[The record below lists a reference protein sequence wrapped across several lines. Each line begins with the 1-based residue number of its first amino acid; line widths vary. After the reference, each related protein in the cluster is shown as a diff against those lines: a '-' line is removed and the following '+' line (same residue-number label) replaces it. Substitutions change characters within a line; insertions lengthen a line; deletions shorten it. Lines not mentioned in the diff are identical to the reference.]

1 MVRSAAGRF
10 RRGPAHD
17 VGEDHDAGEHAGD
30 QEHEDDRDHNADPP
44 PPVHVPMLPRY
55 AGMDSATLV
64 VVNRRAGVSAAGCGS
79 SDRPRS
85 RITGRRMLPSA

>member
-1 MVRSAAGRF
+1 MVRSAARRF

-17 VGEDHDAGEHAGD
+17 VGEDHDADQHAGD
-30 QEHEDDRDHNADPP
+30 EQHEDERDYESGPP
-44 PPVHVPMLPRY
+44 SAVHAAMLPGQ
-55 AGMDSATLV
+55 AGIDSATLV